1 MRTKK
6 RIKIISLILAVVF
19 TIAIGV
25 IAYSSDSGFMSEW
38 GKYLKNNST
47 KISQTN
53 YAEGE
58 HATVTQKDIGQAKQ
72 FFILSGMEESE
83 AESNAIDYTL
93 EHEALYQAA
102 IENGYTVSGEEIWKY
117 LEELKQII
125 DSAENKEDFVDIM
138 NQFDSEEEYWNFQ
151 FQVYQKDL
159 PIRNYVK
166 DLEKHFMETK
176 RYSNESDNDILKEWE
191 NYFEQFK
198 TQLVENENYKFSE

>member
-58 HATVTQKDIGQAKQ
+58 HATVTQKDI
-72 FFILSGMEESE
+72 E
-83 AESNAIDYTL
+83 
-93 EHEALYQAA
+93 
-102 IENGYTVSGEEIWKY
+102 
-117 LEELKQII
+117 
-125 DSAENKEDFVDIM
+125 
-138 NQFDSEEEYWNFQ
+138 
-151 FQVYQKDL
+151 
-159 PIRNYVK
+159 
-166 DLEKHFMETK
+166 
-176 RYSNESDNDILKEWE
+176 
-191 NYFEQFK
+191 
-198 TQLVENENYKFSE
+198 